1 MFGMACIG
9 VKINVWKGATFG
21 TFRLRST
28 NPLFAVLG
36 HQSLSMV
43 AMVARPIMIL
53 FRENVSIF
61 LLSLSLFY
69 RLFSF
74 FFPFFR
80 SPSLS
85 FQKYSTGEILRSWS
99 RELKASLQRGR
110 QLNHAAT
117 HAHTHF
123 FGVVRVTRKHRPRS
137 RAPAT
142 TRGSYNERAESP
154 SSRDDG
160 NFGAPLVS
168 RPVFPTRTRTRTH
181 TRRNFS
187 LR

>member
-1 MFGMACIG
+1 
-9 VKINVWKGATFG
+9 
-21 TFRLRST
+21 
-28 NPLFAVLG
+28 
-36 HQSLSMV
+36 MV
-43 AMVARPIMIL
+43 AMVARPIMIP
-53 FRENVSIF
+53 FRENVSISFFSSPPFYRFFYRFFF
-61 LLSLSLFY
+61 LLSFLSFV
-69 RLFSF
+69 
-74 FFPFFR
+74 
-80 SPSLS
+80 LS
-85 FQKYSTGEILRSWS
+85 FQKYSTGKIPRSWS